1 MHWRPTR
8 TPIIE
13 VAYDNFGFLHGSS
26 FVWVKSYGGAIQARH
41 NEVDTQAHVGPA
53 GILFGKLVC
62 EEACD
67 WRTANLNGF
76 GVIAQ
81 VPFPIMGVVW
91 WMLVGSGRILGG
103 ILVEASGE
111 MSDPHA
117 GAKTAQEHR
126 LFRFPQR
133 HVVASATDGDCESRM
148 PSRSQLGVPLC

>member
-1 MHWRPTR
+1 MRRCLWLERRARGRRRRNKSGLGVNSSVIDHMHWRPTR

-13 VAYDNFGFLHGSS
+13 VAYDNIGFLHATS

-76 GVIAQ
+76 GVTAQ
-81 VPFPIMGVVW
+81 VPFPIK
-91 WMLVGSGRILGG
+91 GRF
-103 ILVEASGE
+103 GE
-111 MSDPHA
+111 
-117 GAKTAQEHR
+117 
-126 LFRFPQR
+126 
-133 HVVASATDGDCESRM
+133 HVQA
-148 PSRSQLGVPLC
+148 